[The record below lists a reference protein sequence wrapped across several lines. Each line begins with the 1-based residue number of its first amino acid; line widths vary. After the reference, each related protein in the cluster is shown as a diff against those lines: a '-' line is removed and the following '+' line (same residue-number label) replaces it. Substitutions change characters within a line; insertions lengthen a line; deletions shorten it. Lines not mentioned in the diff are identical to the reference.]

1 MPREHEPMVAA
12 AAEYLTLRE
21 RSWRVRADAL
31 RRVNKAT
38 LRQADEMED
47 AAVRV
52 LESITPVAQ

>member
-1 MPREHEPMVAA
+1 MVAA
-12 AAEYLTLRE
+12 AGDYLTLRE

-31 RRVNKAT
+31 RRINKAT

-52 LESITPVAQ
+52 LESIAPVAQ